1 MDGFFYNIETGEK
14 SSLFDDLEWCIIPNV
29 YKRKFLMTDD
39 ELIKSFIRDRLG
51 NSYLTAMKWRFIVRE
66 KDKSY
71 YEFTIPQ
78 IVGREHVSRRIA
90 KRYIMLFNE
99 RHYRRTDYWGFP
111 TINIEFVSNMLQNV
125 IQEVSNES
133 V

>member
-14 SSLFDDLEWCIIPNV
+14 SSLFYDLEWCIIPHV
-29 YKRKFLMTDD
+29 YKRKLLMTDD
-39 ELIKSFIRDRLG
+39 ESIKIFIRDRLG
-51 NSYLTAMKWRFIVRE
+51 NSYLNAIKWRFIVRE
-66 KDKSY
+66 KDRSY

-78 IVGREHVSRRIA
+78 IVGRERVSRRIA

>member
-14 SSLFDDLEWCIIPNV
+14 SSLFSDLEWCIIPNV
-29 YKRKFLMTDD
+29 YKRKLLMTDD
-39 ELIKSFIRDRLG
+39 ESIKNFIRDRLG
-51 NSYLTAMKWRFIVRE
+51 NSYLNAIKWRFIVRE
-66 KDKSY
+66 KDRSY

-78 IVGREHVSRRIA
+78 IVGRERVSRRIA